1 MLKFYIDIVSFLT
14 IFAFLAGII
23 LAFLKEEKKRFLN
36 ILMAV
41 ISFLGISLTT
51 AMIVFKQLYPQKMVK
66 ISLLYNRLSLSMGM
80 VFMLFSV
87 LFFIFILLRQQKFIS
102 VVAVTSGIATY
113 CLAFTILPQ
122 VYALTKEFVAFGENS
137 FGTQSLLR
145 LGGYLL
151 GILTVCIMGL
161 AVYKMYFRFQLRY
174 RKFFALFIF
183 LIVSMDFILRGVSA
197 LARLRFLKAS
207 NSLVFEIMILED
219 KRNLPIFAMFLYA
232 VCFSVLLFF
241 QNMKVKGSFPNRAM
255 LRKEKARLKN
265 NRSWSLTLFFSS
277 LFVIVSVTFIHS
289 YINKPVELTPAQAY
303 QEEGNKIIIPLSDV
317 EDGHLHRFSYQASGG
332 HDVRFIVVKKPKGGS
347 YGVGLDACDICG
359 VAGYYERNDDVVCK
373 RCDVVMN
380 KSTIGFKGGCNPV
393 PFEYEI
399 VNKKIIIDKAVLEQ
413 EKNRFPVGE

>member
-41 ISFLGISLTT
+41 ISLLGISLTT

-87 LFFIFILLRQQKFIS
+87 LFFIFICLRQRKFIS

-207 NSLVFEIMILED
+207 NPLVFEIMILED
-219 KRNLPIFAMFLYA
+219 KRNLPIFAMFLCA

-241 QNMKVKGSFPNRAM
+241 QNLKVKGSFPNRAM

-332 HDVRFIVVKKPKGGS
+332 HDVRFI
-347 YGVGLDACDICG
+347 
-359 VAGYYERNDDVVCK
+359 
-373 RCDVVMN
+373 
-380 KSTIGFKGGCNPV
+380 
-393 PFEYEI
+393 
-399 VNKKIIIDKAVLEQ
+399 
-413 EKNRFPVGE
+413 

>member
-1 MLKFYIDIVSFLT
+1 
-14 IFAFLAGII
+14 I
-23 LAFLKEEKKRFLN
+23 L
-36 ILMAV
+36 IAV

-66 ISLLYNRLSLSMGM
+66 ISLFYNRLSLSMGM
-80 VFMLFSV
+80 IFMLFSV
-87 LFFIFILLRQQKFIS
+87 LFFIFTFLQQRKFIS
-102 VVAVTSGIATY
+102 VVVVTSGIATH

-145 LGGYLL
+145 LGGYSL

-161 AVYKMYFRFQLRY
+161 AVYKMYFRFQPRY
-174 RKFFALFIF
+174 RKCFALFIF

-219 KRNLPIFAMFLYA
+219 KGKLPIFAMFLCA
-232 VCFSVLLFF
+232 VCFSLLLFVE
-241 QNMKVKGSFPNRAM
+241 NLKVKGNFSNRAI

-277 LFVIVSVTFIHS
+277 ILVIVSVTFVHS
-289 YINKPVELTPAQAY
+289 YINKPVELTPAQPY
-303 QEEGNKIIIPLSDV
+303 QEEGNKIIIPLTDV

-399 VNKKIIIDKAVLEQ
+399 IDKKIIIDKAVLEQ
-413 EKNRFPVGE
+413 EKDRFPVGE

>member
-1 MLKFYIDIVSFLT
+1 MLKFYIDVVSFLT

-41 ISFLGISLTT
+41 ISLLGISLTT

-66 ISLLYNRLSLSMGM
+66 ISLFYNRLSLSMGM

-87 LFFIFILLRQQKFIS
+87 LFFIFILLRQRKFIS
-102 VVAVTSGIATY
+102 VVVVTSGIATY

-161 AVYKMYFRFQLRY
+161 AIYKMYFRFQLRY
-174 RKFFALFIF
+174 RKLFAFFIF

-197 LARLRFLKAS
+197 LARLRFLRAG
-207 NSLVFEIMILED
+207 NPLVFEIMIWED
-219 KRNLPIFAMFLYA
+219 KGNLPVFAMFLCG
-232 VCFSVLLFF
+232 VFFSLLLFLE
-241 QNMKVKGSFPNRAM
+241 NIRVKGSFKNRAM
-255 LRKEKARLKN
+255 LRKEKARLRN
-265 NRSWSLTLFFSS
+265 NRFWSLTLFFSS
-277 LFVIVSVTFIHS
+277 ILVIVSVTFVHS
-289 YINKPVELTPAQAY
+289 YINKPVELTPAQPY
-303 QEEGNKIIIPLSDV
+303 QEEGNKIIIPLTDV

-399 VNKKIIIDKAVLEQ
+399 IDKKIIIDKAVLEQ
-413 EKNRFPVGE
+413 EKDRFPVGE

>member
-1 MLKFYIDIVSFLT
+1 
-14 IFAFLAGII
+14 
-23 LAFLKEEKKRFLN
+23 
-36 ILMAV
+36 MAV

-277 LFVIVSVTFIHS
+277 FSLLFPSLLFTVTS
-289 YINKPVELTPAQAY
+289 INLW
-303 QEEGNKIIIPLSDV
+303 N
-317 EDGHLHRFSYQASGG
+317 
-332 HDVRFIVVKKPKGGS
+332 
-347 YGVGLDACDICG
+347 
-359 VAGYYERNDDVVCK
+359 
-373 RCDVVMN
+373 
-380 KSTIGFKGGCNPV
+380 
-393 PFEYEI
+393 
-399 VNKKIIIDKAVLEQ
+399 
-413 EKNRFPVGE
+413 